1 MNMHKIILRY
11 GVFVLLFIMVT
22 GIVFFLERFEIREKS
37 TVQIFVVSEHLCRCY
52 TELEGTSHFQ
62 EGDTLEIEQ
71 TITGNQK
78 FVLDSTSIEPQYRVW
93 LLRSPNPETNM
104 KELFQGNS
112 YTQGFIFKKKIKLRK
127 LVLRKLQ

>member
-11 GVFVLLFIMVT
+11 GVFVLLLLMVT
-22 GIVFFLERFEIREKS
+22 GILFFLERFEIREKS

-52 TELEGTSHFQ
+52 TELDGTSHFQ
-62 EGDTLEIEQ
+62 KGDTLEIEQ

-78 FVLDSTSIEPQYRVW
+78 FILDSTSTEPRHRVW
-93 LLRSPNPETNM
+93 MLRSLNPETDM
-104 KELFQGNS
+104 KVLLRGNS
-112 YTQGFIFKKKIKLRK
+112 YTQGFIFKKKTKLRK